1 MIEKLAAQ
9 LFKSSVA
16 YGLIHKTRYKTEK
29 FLSYG
34 VAIDFTRHI
43 RRLLNPLKLNN
54 LLMKRAELVKML
66 SSFYNK
72 NEKSEK
78 SQSNQ

>member
-1 MIEKLAAQ
+1 MG
-9 LFKSSVA
+9 V
-16 YGLIHKTRYKTEK
+16 IHKTRCKTEK

-34 VAIDFTRHI
+34 VAIDLARHI
-43 RRLLNPLKLNN
+43 GRLLNSLKFKN
-54 LLMKRAELVKML
+54 LMMKGAELAKML

-78 SQSNQ
+78 SQSKQYVIRLILNTLLLIS